1 MNIPVPVLF
10 PVSFTETTCARRDTG
25 MRGEERKKKKK
36 NPFVCR
42 NVGEN
47 ERATCYFSNDP
58 TVKVN

>member
-1 MNIPVPVLF
+1 
-10 PVSFTETTCARRDTG
+10 
-25 MRGEERKKKKK
+25 MREKGHRNEGGGEKEKKKK